1 MDHGLTSGE
10 LIRMTTNLVGDED
23 PMIPTLEANYSKEVK
38 NQKSFCKPKG
48 FVIPRGP
55 FRLRNSPNISST
67 RSCLPSAKPESIS
80 PKKQ

>member
-23 PMIPTLEANYSKEVK
+23 PMIQTLEANYSKEVK

-55 FRLRNSPNISST
+55 FRLRNSPNMSST